1 MTALSVMALHP
12 DLIRCGHRSSVHT
25 MTLTYIPLSAVA
37 SWCVFFDPQEYSG
50 YLRWIT
56 GTGGTMEA
64 MGAECPVMVRSR
76 YLHLSLMFLLFH
88 TRAFTVSSY
97 SRRGDG

>member
-12 DLIRCGHRSSVHT
+12 DLIRCGNRSILRT
-25 MTLTYIPLSAVA
+25 LTLTYIPRRL
-37 SWCVFFDPQEYSG
+37 WHRGVFFDPQEYSG

-64 MGAECPVMVRSR
+64 MGAECPLIVRSR